1 MLRHSNADLETLSN
15 IYDGAFLQKNVRFH
29 DDTFLRKLCIA
40 FSGQCIKNEVFQ
52 YGFPVRISSVNVTKS
67 AVFCGFGHI
76 YWKNC

>member
-1 MLRHSNADLETLSN
+1 MLRHSNADLETLLN

-52 YGFPVRISSVNVTKS
+52 
-67 AVFCGFGHI
+67 
-76 YWKNC
+76 